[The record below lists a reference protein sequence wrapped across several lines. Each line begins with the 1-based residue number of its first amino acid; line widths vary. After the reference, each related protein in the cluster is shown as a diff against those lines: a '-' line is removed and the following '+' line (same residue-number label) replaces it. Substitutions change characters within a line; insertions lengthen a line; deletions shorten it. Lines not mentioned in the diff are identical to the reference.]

1 MRTVIPLFLV
11 ALASVATVGANNGA
25 AKPVVVETNV
35 CDLVKHPSH
44 FDKANVRV
52 KAIVMS
58 DLIEHT
64 MLVDNGCPG
73 TAVSLWIPHELDDS
87 TDVRALRSELCG
99 QWAIPPSNAQI
110 NAVFEGTFLHEHR
123 KLYLKVLGIH
133 HIDLARQMRGD
144 C

>member
-11 ALASVATVGANNGA
+11 ALASVATVGANSGA

-44 FDKANVRV
+44 FDKSNVRV
-52 KAIVMS
+52 RAIVIS

-64 MLVDNGCPG
+64 VLADNECPARG
-73 TAVSLWIPHELDDS
+73 ISLWIPHERDDS
-87 TDVRALRSELCG
+87 TDVRALRSELRR
-99 QWAIPPSNAQI
+99 QWAIPPSSVEI

-123 KLYLKVLGIH
+123 KLYLKVLPSTTST
-133 HIDLARQMRGD
+133 
-144 C
+144 